1 MSHLNDVEVSS
12 TMCIA
17 FDQIS
22 TLALN
27 SPDVDASRNSGG
39 RSLFGRL
46 SAERVFFAV
55 DLSCSPALSLPSLLL
70 QTSSQQKTKSIFA
83 EETLTSHRIIGI
95 CRSLNG
101 DGRRGSLVGK
111 QISTFVRKEEVDFT
125 CGDPTGIKMP
135 GCRSSPLYTCSRAHH
150 QNNTDAGKQMSIS
163 VCCPASRSQNVI
175 RPLCWSVCRSAGLL
189 IKTSLLF
196 STSGSHSRS
205 QVFPLTRR
213 LSFDRQAAVILD

>member
-1 MSHLNDVEVSS
+1 M
-12 TMCIA
+12 
-17 FDQIS
+17 S
-22 TLALN
+22 TLQETPA
-27 SPDVDASRNSGG
+27 VV
-39 RSLFGRL
+39 RSLVGCQLNACSLRL
-46 SAERVFFAV
+46 TYLA
-55 DLSCSPALSLPSLLL
+55 LLLSLPSLLL

-101 DGRRGSLVGK
+101 DGRRGRVVGK
-111 QISTFVRKEEVDFT
+111 PISIVVGKGKKLTSAAVIRPAQKV
-125 CGDPTGIKMP
+125 P
-135 GCRSSPLYTCSRAHH
+135 GCRSSPLYTCSRTHH

>member
-101 DGRRGSLVGK
+101 DGRRGRLVGK
-111 QISTFVRKEEVDFT
+111 QISTLVRREEVDFT
-125 CGDPTGIKMP
+125 CGDPTGTK
-135 GCRSSPLYTCSRAHH
+135 
-150 QNNTDAGKQMSIS
+150 
-163 VCCPASRSQNVI
+163 
-175 RPLCWSVCRSAGLL
+175 SARL
-189 IKTSLLF
+189 
-196 STSGSHSRS
+196 
-205 QVFPLTRR
+205 QVVT
-213 LSFDRQAAVILD
+213 VVHV